1 LYRRGRA
8 DVAVARLRDTAARH
22 HPIRMTHRHRP
33 SVSIEP
39 HQSVRRAP
47 DQWMTTMGKGISEV
61 LTFAV
66 GVAISPVPI
75 IAVTLMLFS
84 KRARVNGPMFM
95 LGWVVALGVVSGVA
109 YAAADQANAATDS
122 TTSDTIAWGRIL
134 FGVLLLLLAAR
145 NWRTRPARGAEP
157 EMPKW
162 MAGIDTLKPGKALG
176 LGLLLA
182 GVNPK
187 NLMLAAAAGAG
198 LATLGLSTAD
208 AIGSLIVFV
217 IVASLTIGGPVVYY
231 LVGGDNAKG
240 QLDEMKNWLALHN
253 NAVMAVLFLV
263 FGAKL
268 IADGLPPLT

>member
-1 LYRRGRA
+1 M
-8 DVAVARLRDTAARH
+8 
-22 HPIRMTHRHRP
+22 I
-33 SVSIEP
+33 
-39 HQSVRRAP
+39 
-47 DQWMTTMGKGISEV
+47 TMGKGISEV

-84 KRARVNGPMFM
+84 QRARVNGLMFL
-95 LGWVVALGVVSGVA
+95 LGWVVALAVISGAA
-109 YAAADQANAATDS
+109 YAAADQANAATDT

-134 FGVLLLLLAAR
+134 FGVLLLVLAAR
-145 NWRTRPARGAEP
+145 NWRTRPAPGTEP

-198 LATLGLSTAD
+198 LATLGLSTAE

-217 IVASLTIGGPVVYY
+217 IIASLTIGGPVVYY
-231 LVGGDNAKG
+231 LIGGDSAKG